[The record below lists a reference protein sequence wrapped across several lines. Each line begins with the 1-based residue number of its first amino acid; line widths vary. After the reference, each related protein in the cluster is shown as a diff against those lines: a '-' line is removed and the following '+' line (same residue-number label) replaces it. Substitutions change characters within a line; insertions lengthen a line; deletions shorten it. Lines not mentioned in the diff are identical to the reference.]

1 MNACARSDRTT
12 AHQGKNSHS
21 RLRLRA
27 IAGHHASPGMFPL
40 ALSVGVEKQTS
51 RHLVDQSAV
60 DAERTTRALYAKWR
74 LKSREKSVG
83 LTANL
88 QFPCSLKQTVPLQE
102 FLWACPPARR
112 GKRPPHPTPAN
123 AWLHPVMVVPY
134 HAFTSGMPSWRRI
147 SLMISRTRVRN
158 GGYSTSNSRHRRRLS
173 TR

>member
-1 MNACARSDRTT
+1 MQTLTLPSARIRLSEGLMNACARSDRTT

-60 DAERTTRALYAKWR
+60 DAERTTRALYAKCR

-102 FLWACPPARR
+102 FLWSF
-112 GKRPPHPTPAN
+112 
-123 AWLHPVMVVPY
+123 LL
-134 HAFTSGMPSWRRI
+134 TS
-147 SLMISRTRVRN
+147 
-158 GGYSTSNSRHRRRLS
+158 
-173 TR
+173 